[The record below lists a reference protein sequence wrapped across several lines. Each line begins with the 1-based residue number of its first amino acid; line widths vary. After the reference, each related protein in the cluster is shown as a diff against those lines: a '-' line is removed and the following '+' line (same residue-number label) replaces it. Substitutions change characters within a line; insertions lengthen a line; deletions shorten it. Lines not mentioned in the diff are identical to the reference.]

1 MPAAAGTSAR
11 GGERRTRA
19 PILDPISRTGEIVFG
34 LIMVLTF
41 TNSLS
46 VAEAGRA
53 DVREM
58 LVGAL
63 GCNLAWG
70 IIDAVMYLMAT
81 RAARRIEARALASI
95 LTDADAAHARLT
107 IAGIVPAP
115 IAEALGDEGLEQVR
129 RRLAP
134 AAESTSERTRRDYV
148 EAAGVF
154 VLVFACT
161 LPVVL
166 PFLLWTN
173 VRWALAASNVV
184 GIVSLFVA
192 GYKLGEASDQAQR
205 MGLVTVGM
213 GILLVGIAKAL
224 GG

>member
-1 MPAAAGTSAR
+1 MGLATSERPWNAR
-11 GGERRTRA
+11 L
-19 PILDPISRTGEIVFG
+19 LDPVSRAGEIIFG

-58 LVGAL
+58 LVAAS

-81 RAARRIEARALASI
+81 RAERRIEDRNLEALRREPDAGRARELLAGLI
-95 LTDADAAHARLT
+95 
-107 IAGIVPAP
+107 PAP
-115 IAEALGDEGLEQVR
+115 IAEALDHDGLERVR
-129 RRLAP
+129 QQLGRWPGPTGQQLAGGDYW
-134 AAESTSERTRRDYV
+134 AALW
-148 EAAGVF
+148 VF

-161 LPVVL
+161 FPLVL
-166 PFLLWTN
+166 PFLFWQDA
-173 VRWALAASNVV
+173 RWALAVSNVV
-184 GIVSLFVA
+184 GIVSLFLV
-192 GYKLGEASDQAQR
+192 GYRLGRASDQAQR
-205 MGLVTVGM
+205 TGLVTVTV